1 MKKINFKKLQVL
13 IQRDEDGLYIA
24 SCPAI
29 KGCHSQGDSYE
40 EAMKNI
46 KEAIELNLEYLE
58 NKKKKALQEIDFF
71 PKFIATEELLI
82 AA

>member
-1 MKKINFKKLQVL
+1 MINLKFKKLQVL

-29 KGCHSQGDSYE
+29 RGCHSQGDNYE
-40 EAMKNI
+40 DAMINI
-46 KEAIELNLEYLE
+46 KEAIELNLEYFE
-58 NKKKKALQEIDFF
+58 EKNKMALKELDFF